1 MRNYKDWKKK
11 RHLRSIPEDVRSPP
25 FSVLVSDKKEI
36 APKITPK
43 GSVKT
48 TFDKTYKVIVIG
60 NSEVGK
66 QTLLKN
72 HAKEV
77 ISKPA
82 LNEELGIGFHT
93 KSIILEDNLYQL
105 QIWRFKDFER
115 FQMFFSS
122 YGKGAVAGIFMFDI
136 TRIHSLQNY
145 EKWFSNLRHMISNP
159 NQFPVL
165 LIGNKTD
172 LVEQRQV
179 SSQQAINIA
188 KANKINGYVE
198 VSAKTG
204 ENVEEAFKTI
214 TQLIVTYST
223 LLLS

>member
-1 MRNYKDWKKK
+1 M
-11 RHLRSIPEDVRSPP
+11 RSPP

-172 LVEQRQV
+172 LVD
-179 SSQQAINIA
+179 
-188 KANKINGYVE
+188 KAYIDLLE
-198 VSAKTG
+198 T
-204 ENVEEAFKTI
+204 
-214 TQLIVTYST
+214 ST
-223 LLLS
+223 